1 MEKFKEMINTYLLN
15 YPIYEKGKISFEC
28 EYGELIFFKNNS
40 DILTLFGI
48 YINPDYRE
56 KGLCRDILYYLI
68 DTTSDKFKYIC
79 IESVLS
85 KILYEYLLRFEYKN
99 KRFKI
104 IKTGFIYK
112 IE

>member
-1 MEKFKEMINTYLLN
+1 MEKFKEIINTYLLN
-15 YPIYEKGKISFEC
+15 YPIYKKGKVIFEC
-28 EYGELIFFKNNS
+28 EYGELIFLKNNS
-40 DILTLFGI
+40 DILTVFGI
-48 YINPDYRE
+48 YINPQYRE

-68 DTTSDKFKYIC
+68 DNTSNNFKYIC

-99 KRFKI
+99 KGFKL

-112 IE
+112 I